1 MGVATPPDNN
11 WDAARAQARSEVHS
25 LLAPGERVC
34 SSCGFKS
41 RAGSRTCPACGEP
54 YVVRRKKL
62 LGTRRAKLIAGLVVA
77 AALGLAGGL
86 VALLAPGI
94 EHAKHYNVAA
104 LERQQAATRAVQTRI
119 QAEQQKVHTAAVPA
133 RGRQQLVM
141 ALQGKVM
148 ADALAR
154 VRAKTLAGPV
164 LRVSCAEYPPSP
176 VRQSGRFGA
185 YSCLAVTRDIKS
197 SGRTVGALGE
207 PFFGRIDTANG
218 RLAWCRI
225 YPLPGETAIGSEA
238 ASVPLAPVCDLKRP
252 APAGF

>member
-11 WDAARAQARSEVHS
+11 WESARAQARADVHS
-25 LLAPGERVC
+25 LLTPGERVC
-34 SSCGFKS
+34 SSCGFRS
-41 RAGSRTCPACGEP
+41 RAGARTCPACGEP

-62 LGTRRAKLIAGLVVA
+62 LGTRRAKLIAGLIVA

-94 EHAKHYNVAA
+94 EHAKRYNVAA

-119 QAEQQKVHTAAVPA
+119 QTQQQKVHTATVPA
-133 RGRQQLVM
+133 RERRQLVV

-148 ADALAR
+148 ADALER
-154 VRAKTLAGPV
+154 VRAGTLSGPV

-176 VRQSGRFGA
+176 VPQSGRFGA

-197 SGRTVGALGE
+197 SGHTVGAFGD
-207 PFFGRIDTANG
+207 PFWARIDTFSG

-225 YPLPGETAIGSEA
+225 NPLPGETAVGSEA
-238 ASVPLAPVCDLKRP
+238 ASVPLAQVCDLKRS